1 MESNSVGMDGDIVMP
16 LIHDICALYWK
27 TVKQTKKSR
36 ALFIEIMKYINFLNI
51 YKISVKSIF
60 YIMNNFYGF
69 VGDKIYFLKSLINL
83 KI

>member
-1 MESNSVGMDGDIVMP
+1 MESNSVGIDGDIVMP

-27 TVKQTKKSR
+27 TVKQRKKSR

-60 YIMNNFYGF
+60 YILNNFHVY
-69 VGDKIYFLKSLINL
+69 VDYKIYFLKS
-83 KI
+83 